1 LFTDTLIVLPTMAVA
16 QWPLPAASP
25 RAYALEQAALEIVR
39 RFPERLD
46 GDVPRVMYETA
57 IEDLAR
63 LLDADTQREA
73 TYVA

>member
-1 LFTDTLIVLPTMAVA
+1 LFTDT
-16 QWPLPAASP
+16 
-25 RAYALEQAALEIVR
+25 
-39 RFPERLD
+39 LD
-46 GDVPRVMYETA
+46 GDVPRMMYETA